1 MRETALVGVV
11 RMGASHRNG
20 MSRLALGKAVGP
32 VTLGRMTE
40 DGYPGCASARS
51 VADAVL
57 YEGYL
62 LYPYR
67 RSSEKNRVRWQFGVL
82 APRAWIEARGPARES
97 VAGSAD
103 TWRQRT
109 ECLLEAGASARLRV
123 LVRFLLTQR
132 RSVQR
137 RGADGE
143 FVEVSELE
151 VGGERHLT
159 FDEAVPHELEVT
171 VELAALAGRTH
182 TELFAIGGSEETEPL
197 ADARIVRTRQ
207 PGSARL
213 RLSILDAPAPF
224 ALRLLRVEI
233 ENAVTDQPVDA
244 PRAEVLRR
252 CLVATHCLLSVS
264 DGDFVSLLDPPA
276 WAAEAARRC
285 TNLHAFP
292 VLAGEGGR
300 RDVLLSS
307 PIIMYDHPRIAPE
320 SPGDLFDACE
330 IDEILS
336 LRTLTLTEEERREAR
351 ATDPR
356 ARAILD
362 RVDGLPREMFARLHG
377 AVRSVRPVP
386 DHAPPEHPPPEHPP
400 LEHPPL
406 GAEGERS

>member
-1 MRETALVGVV
+1 
-11 RMGASHRNG
+11 
-20 MSRLALGKAVGP
+20 
-32 VTLGRMTE
+32 MTE

-82 APRAWIEARGPARES
+82 APRAWIEARGPVRES
-97 VAGSAD
+97 VAGSVDA
-103 TWRQRT
+103 WRQRT

-123 LVRFLLTQR
+123 LVRFMLAQR
-132 RSVQR
+132 RSVQQ

-143 FVEVSELE
+143 FVEVDELE

-159 FDEAVPHELEVT
+159 FDEAVPHELEVA
-171 VELAALAGRTH
+171 VELGALAERAH
-182 TELFAIGGSEETEPL
+182 TELCTVAGAEETEPL
-197 ADARIVRTRQ
+197 GDARVVRTRQ
-207 PGSARL
+207 PVSARL
-213 RLSILDAPAPF
+213 HLSIPDAPAPF

-252 CLVATHCLLSVS
+252 CLIATHSLLSMS

-276 WAAEAARRC
+276 WAAAAARRC
-285 TNLHAFP
+285 TNLHTFP

-307 PIIMYDHPRIAPE
+307 PIIMYDHPRVAPE

-336 LRTLTLTEEERREAR
+336 LRTLTLTEQERREAR

-362 RVDGLPREMFARLHG
+362 RVDGLPKELFARLHG
-377 AVRSVRPVP
+377 AVRSLHPVP
-386 DHAPPEHPPPEHPP
+386 GHTP
-400 LEHPPL
+400 LDGEV
-406 GAEGERS
+406 ERS